1 MNSIKV
7 RQLFDYDT
15 WTYTYLLWCEET
27 RKCLLIDPV
36 LEQIDR
42 DLKLIEKLQLTLD
55 YVVETHVHADH
66 ITGSDAIRSKTNAK
80 VVYGSKTGVEGADI
94 YLDDNQLLDLGN
106 HNIKAMHTP
115 GHTSGCTS
123 YYIEGYIFTGDTLF
137 IDGTGRTDFQG
148 GSSSDTYDS
157 ITQKI
162 FKFPD
167 HTVVYPGHNY
177 NGFTCSTIAEE
188 KKSNPNVGLHIT
200 KEDFILNESKKERPY
215 PKKFDVAVPAN
226 MRCGKVED

>member
-15 WTYTYLLWCEET
+15 WTYTYLLWCEQT
-27 RKCLLIDPV
+27 MKCLLIDPV
-36 LEQIDR
+36 LEQVDR
-42 DLKLIEKLQLTLD
+42 DLKLIEKLQLSLE

-66 ITGSDAIRSKTNAK
+66 ITGSDTIRSKTNTK

-94 YLDDNQLLDLGN
+94 YLDDNQMLSLGN
-106 HNIKAMHTP
+106 HNIKAIHTP

-157 ITQKI
+157 VTQKI

-167 HTVVYPGHNY
+167 NTTVYPGHNY

-188 KKSNPNVGLHIT
+188 KKSNTNVGLDIK

-215 PKKFDVAVPAN
+215 PKRFDIAVPAN
-226 MRCGKVED
+226 MKCGKIEN

>member
-27 RKCLLIDPV
+27 KKCLLIDSV
-36 LEQIDR
+36 LEQVDR
-42 DLKLIEKLQLTLD
+42 DLKLIEKLELSLE

-66 ITGSDAIRSKTNAK
+66 ITGSDTIRSKTNTK

-94 YLDDNQLLDLGN
+94 YLDDSQMLSLGN
-106 HNIKAMHTP
+106 HNIKAIHTP

-157 ITQKI
+157 VTQKI

-167 HTVVYPGHNY
+167 NTIVYPGHNY

-188 KKSNPNVGLHIT
+188 KRLNPNVGLDIK

-215 PKKFDVAVPAN
+215 PKRFDIAVPAN
-226 MRCGKVED
+226 MKCGKTEN